1 MEEQEATLVQ
11 ISERLQRWLVPVE
24 PPLAYVRSLRA
35 ELIEAA
41 RRRQERANRLRRI
54 LLVGAAIAGSV
65 ASVAGVTAFLLLR
78 RRARA
83 HPPAVVG

>member
-1 MEEQEATLVQ
+1 MEEQDPTLTR
-11 ISERLQRWLVPVE
+11 ISERLQQLLVPVE

-41 RRRQERANRLRRI
+41 RRRQERAHRLRRL

-83 HPPAVVG
+83 HPPVAVG

>member
-1 MEEQEATLVQ
+1 MEEQEPTLAR
-11 ISERLQRWLVPVE
+11 ISERLQQLLVPVE
-24 PPLAYVRSLRA
+24 PPLAYVRSLGV

-41 RRRQERANRLRRI
+41 RRRQERAHRLRRI

-83 HPPAVVG
+83 HPPVAVG

>member
-1 MEEQEATLVQ
+1 MEEQEATLVR
-11 ISERLQRWLVPVE
+11 ITERLQQLLVPVE

-35 ELIEAA
+35 ELVEAA

-65 ASVAGVTAFLLLR
+65 ASVAGVTAFLVLR
-78 RRARA
+78 RRARV

>member
-1 MEEQEATLVQ
+1 MEEQEPTLAR
-11 ISERLQRWLVPVE
+11 ISERLQQLLVPVE
-24 PPLAYVRSLRA
+24 PPLAYVRSLRV

-41 RRRQERANRLRRI
+41 RRRQERAHRLRRI
-54 LLVGAAIAGSV
+54 LLVGAAITGSV

-83 HPPAVVG
+83 HPPVAVG